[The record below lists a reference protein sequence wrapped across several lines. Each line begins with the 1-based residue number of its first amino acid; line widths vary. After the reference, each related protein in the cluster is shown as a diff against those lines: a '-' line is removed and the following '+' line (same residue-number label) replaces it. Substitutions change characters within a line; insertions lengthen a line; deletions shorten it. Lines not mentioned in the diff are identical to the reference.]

1 MAADDVKNEGESKPA
16 APGRVGKLKPILIV
30 AGLMLV
36 EGVAIFATMKVVSPA
51 PQVVHAEEMD
61 AVENDPFKIKDDVE
75 LVVCEVSTFNRKEG
89 RVYVYNAEISVLVAT
104 EDQERIAEFIKAREL
119 SIKDRVQV
127 VIRSADP
134 ADFNDPGLQS
144 IKRQVLHELNNLLG
158 GKELIKEVLIA
169 KLLQSRSSL

>member
-1 MAADDVKNEGESKPA
+1 MAAEKVKEEGEGQPAKTGRSGKMKPLMI
-16 APGRVGKLKPILIV
+16 VG
-30 AGLMLV
+30 GLMLV
-36 EGVAIFATMKVVSPA
+36 EAVGIFVVMKLISPA
-51 PQVVHAEEMD
+51 PHAAHAEEM
-61 AVENDPFKIKDDVE
+61 EEHESDPFKIKDDTE

-134 ADFNDPGLQS
+134 ADFNDPGLES
-144 IKRQVLHELNNLLG
+144 IKRQIGHELNNLLG
-158 GKELIKEVLIA
+158 GKELIKEVMIA